1 MIEIEKLYELEP
13 LEEINIEGR
22 NFLRVPGGWRL
33 LDYGAGRNRTS
44 CFIPFNNEFQPKE
57 KLKFDD

>member
-1 MIEIEKLYELEP
+1 MIEKLYELEP

-33 LDYGAGRNRTS
+33 LDYGVGDWRNRTS